1 MSRRNRFRPE
11 LRVGGYLLSG
21 IVRWDGLRHSSD
33 HNGDVDLSARIR
45 FKPGWRHPALR
56 DKAPLELMRGPAPLF
71 AGSIGEIDWDAG
83 TIAAIGA
90 SRDAE
95 TALALDALGNA
106 STKPN
111 EVIDAAINRGALSWK
126 RIGDF
131 GNTEVGEPGSGLT
144 TVRSVLDAWA
154 TKTGQTWHVDSRRR
168 LIIIPAAETAI
179 NWLVTPGAGVLGASG
194 TERVDVVFVRYQ
206 NKTTGRRDTASYPA
220 VSPTRPIEKPKEI
233 FDRGPLLPA
242 EAVAIATGLWN
253 EANSGRSG
261 WTNGLKLGQGQ
272 VTNLGGRE
280 ADPAFIRAGQ
290 GMALRAVPD
299 PRGLARNTSIV
310 LGDVECDWEA
320 GTIQANPKG
329 LAAQDQQS
337 ALDSVA
343 ELALSAITRANAAAP
358 GKSVPAIS
366 VYKTSGQSLTANVS
380 ALIAMDTIRGTASG
394 GMVLDPGGTI
404 TVPVGGWYQVNGN
417 VTFASSTAA
426 NRRFVWIGVG
436 NSPGTFATVIHT
448 SVLASAQD
456 VASIS
461 ALDVSAIVQLTA
473 GQSISVVAQAATN
486 WVLDVSQVYMNNL
499 TVAYLGAA

>member
-21 IVRWDGLRHSSD
+21 IVRWDGLKHSGD
-33 HNGDVDLSARIR
+33 LNGDVDLSARII
-45 FKPGWRHPALR
+45 FKTGWRHPALR
-56 DKAPLELMRGPAPLF
+56 DKAPVELMRGPAPLW
-71 AGSIGEIDWDAG
+71 AGTLVEPDWDAG

-111 EVIDAAINRGALSWK
+111 EVIDAGIARGALSWT
-126 RIGDF
+126 RVGNF
-131 GNTEVGEPGSGLT
+131 GNDPVGEPGSGLT
-144 TVRSVLDAWA
+144 TIRSVLDAWA
-154 TKTGQTWHVDSRRR
+154 TANGRTWHVDSRRR
-168 LIIIPAAETAI
+168 LITVPAVETTI
-179 NWLVTPGAGVLGASG
+179 NWLVTPGSGVLGASG

-206 NKTTGRRDTASYPA
+206 NKTTGRRDTASYPP

-233 FDRGPLLPA
+233 FDRGPLLPT
-242 EAVAIATGLWN
+242 EAVAIATGLWA

-310 LGDVECDWEA
+310 LGDVECDWED

-329 LAAQDQQS
+329 LAAQDEQS

-343 ELALSAITRANAAAP
+343 ELAASAITRANAATP
-358 GKSVPAIS
+358 GKTIPAIS
-366 VYKTSGQSLTANVS
+366 VYKTGGQALTANVN
-380 ALIAMDTIRGTASG
+380 AVITMDSIRDISG
-394 GMVLDPGGTI
+394 GMVLESGTI

-417 VTFASSTAA
+417 VTFASSAAA
-426 NRRFVWIGVG
+426 NRRIVWIATGS
-436 NSPGTFATVIHT
+436 SPGTFTTVHEGSIL
-448 SVLASAQD
+448 SSAQD
-456 VASIS
+456 TAALS
-461 ALDVSAIVQLTA
+461 ALDVSAVVKLAA
-473 GQSISVVAQAATN
+473 GQTVSVVANTTTN
-486 WVLDVSQVYMNNL
+486 WGLDVSQPYANAL

>member
-1 MSRRNRFRPE
+1 MARNRFRPE

-21 IVRWDGLRHSSD
+21 IVRWDGLKHSGD
-33 HNGDVDLSARIR
+33 LNGDVDLSARII
-45 FKPGWRHPALR
+45 FKNDWRHPALR
-56 DKAPLELMRGPAPLF
+56 DKAPVELMRGPACLW
-71 AGSIGEIDWDAG
+71 AGTLVEPDWDAG
-83 TIAAIGA
+83 TIGAVGA
-90 SRDAE
+90 SRDADN
-95 TALALDALGNA
+95 AMALDALGNA

-111 EVIDAAINRGALSWK
+111 EVIDAAITRGALSWK

-154 TKTGQTWHVDSRRR
+154 TKNSQTWHVDSRRR
-168 LIIIPAAETAI
+168 LIIIPAVETAI

-220 VSPTRPIEKPKEI
+220 VSPTRPVEKPKEI
-233 FDRGPLLPA
+233 FDRGPLLPT

-253 EANSGRSG
+253 EANAGRSG
-261 WTNGLKLGQGQ
+261 WTNGLKLSAGQ

-280 ADPAFIRAGQ
+280 ADLAFVRAGQ
-290 GMALRAVPD
+290 GVALRSVPD
-299 PRGLARNTSIV
+299 PRGLSRNTSIV
-310 LGDVECDWEA
+310 LGDVEFDWA
-320 GTIQANPKG
+320 DGALQANPKG
-329 LAAQDQQS
+329 LAAQDEQS

-343 ELALSAITRANAAAP
+343 ELAVSAIARANAAAP
-358 GKSVPAIS
+358 GKSIPAIS

-380 ALIAMDTIRGTASG
+380 ALIAMDTIRGTASS
-394 GMVLDPGGTI
+394 GMVLDPSGTV

-436 NSPGTFATVIHT
+436 NSPGTFSTVYQT
-448 SVLASAQD
+448 SILASAQD
-456 VASIS
+456 TASIS
-461 ALDVSAIVQLTA
+461 ALDVSAVVQLTA
-473 GQSISVVAQAATN
+473 GQSVSVVAQATAN